1 MNTPVIQCQYIGRS
15 NKEFKV
21 QKIRE
26 VKIRDFTESE
36 MTHNALP
43 SISSPLFCINL
54 AYNKTIYV

>member
-36 MTHNALP
+36 MTLKVFN
-43 SISSPLFCINL
+43 CIRPCHL
-54 AYNKTIYV
+54 